1 VEDVAGIAEAGDVG
15 EVGETSRPPELSAA
29 KSRIVTAALG
39 LFAEHGVGGTSLGMI
54 ASALGVTKA
63 AVYHQFHTKEEI
75 IMAAAEAELARLQA
89 VLDVAEA
96 QPSPEQAREVLVT
109 LIVDLTV
116 ERRHTTSPILS
127 DPVIVRLFADHEPLR
142 RVMHRLSRLLIGGDT
157 GPGAHVS
164 TAVLTAALSG
174 AVMHPLVVD
183 LDDDTLRTQLL
194 ELARRIFQLPPS
206 S

>member
-1 VEDVAGIAEAGDVG
+1 V
-15 EVGETSRPPELSAA
+15 SRPPVLSAA

-75 IMAAAEAELARLQA
+75 VMAAAEAELARLQT

-96 QPSPEQAREVLVT
+96 QPTPEQAREVLVT

-142 RVMHRLSRLLIGGDT
+142 RVMHRLSRLLIGDDT
-157 GPGAHVS
+157 GTGAHVS

-183 LDDDTLRTQLL
+183 LDDETLRAQLL
-194 ELARRIFQLPPS
+194 ELARRIFQLPS
-206 S
+206 

>member
-1 VEDVAGIAEAGDVG
+1 MEPVEVVAPGPAAA
-15 EVGETSRPPELSAA
+15 PPLSAA
-29 KSRIVTAALG
+29 QSRIVAAALR

-75 IMAAAEAELARLQA
+75 VLAAAEAELARLQA
-89 VLDVAEA
+89 VLDDAES
-96 QPSPEQAREVLVT
+96 QPDPQQVREVLVT
-109 LIVDLTV
+109 RIVELTV
-116 ERRHTTSPILS
+116 ERRRTVSPILS
-127 DPVIVRLFADHEPLR
+127 DPVIVRLFADHEQLR
-142 RVMHRLSRLLIGGDT
+142 RVMHRLSRLLIGEGT

-183 LDDDTLRTQLL
+183 LDDDTLRRELL
-194 ELARRIFQLPPS
+194 QLARRLFQLPG
-206 S
+206 

>member
-1 VEDVAGIAEAGDVG
+1 MDIAEAR
-15 EVGETSRPPELSAA
+15 EVAATGVTRSPALSAA

-75 IMAAAEAELARLQA
+75 VMAAAEAELARLKT
-89 VLDVAEA
+89 VLDVAET
-96 QPSPEQAREVLVT
+96 QPTPEEAREVLVT

-142 RVMHRLSRLLIGGDT
+142 RVMHRLSRLLIGDET

-194 ELARRIFQLPPS
+194 ELARRLFQLPPS
-206 S
+206 A